1 MAASAC
7 GHLDFDSA
15 SDIWFHSHTF
25 TCRTAALTGVTVS
38 FWATFVKIL
47 LPCFLWGTG
56 TAMGEIPPYALSRA
70 LREAGQLN
78 AELDEELEEAGGQS
92 GVIARMKAW
101 MIGYIEKYGF
111 WAVLALSA
119 WPNAA
124 FDLCGMCCGHFGMPF
139 WTFFGGTFVGKALIK
154 VNLQALLMVL
164 IFSDAYAAPVLNFL
178 KDKLPAAIGIALE
191 TQLQKTKDK
200 LSAAEDEEQGM
211 VQYAWSLL
219 LTLVIGSFVVS
230 CIHQF
235 AQQKQ
240 KELAAKPKQE

>member
-1 MAASAC
+1 
-7 GHLDFDSA
+7 
-15 SDIWFHSHTF
+15 
-25 TCRTAALTGVTVS
+25 
-38 FWATFVKIL
+38 
-47 LPCFLWGTG
+47 
-56 TAMGEIPPYALSRA
+56 
-70 LREAGQLN
+70 
-78 AELDEELEEAGGQS
+78 
-92 GVIARMKAW
+92 
-101 MIGYIEKYGF
+101 
-111 WAVLALSA
+111 
-119 WPNAA
+119 
-124 FDLCGMCCGHFGMPF
+124 MPF

-200 LSAAEDEEQGM
+200 LSAAEEEEQGM